1 MENLISNLGTS
12 TPDNLVAGHEIPVIV
27 KGITLAKNQS
37 VLLRGTVVGK
47 VTATG
52 LCVPVDNSKVDGS
65 QTALCILTDTVDTT
79 SATDIKATGYFSGCF
94 NSKALVFGGDDT
106 AADHE
111 LRLREL
117 GIFLKE
123 NIA

>member
-1 MENLISNLGTS
+1 MENLISNLGTY
-12 TPDNLVAGHEIPVIV
+12 TPDNLIAGHEVPIIV
-27 KGITLAKNQS
+27 HGITLAKNQE
-37 VLLRGTVVGK
+37 VLARGTVLGK

-52 LCVPVDNSKVDGS
+52 LCVPVDNSKSDGS
-65 QTALCILTDTVDTT
+65 ESAFCILTDTVDTT
-79 SATDIKATGYFSGCF
+79 SATDIKTTGYISGCF
-94 NSKALVFGGDDT
+94 NSKALTFGGDDT
-106 AADHE
+106 AADHM